1 MFIYISSSDIDTV
14 SFYWQPFVLMQSV
27 VQSIIRLRC
36 VIMGLLVVMWGM
48 ESSLV
53 KVGGVDTE
61 MYRTG
66 HSCLLHKPR
75 RILPLQLSWCA
86 VLRSVWGDHVKSD
99 KGLLNTQQGET
110 PGMVSLVLSAWSV
123 RTDQWRLRSFTMS
136 CLDVMYPAYGHYAPY
151 APTAP
156 AFINSLQVWIVQT
169 CSLYGLLF
177 SALAGSSRIFYLKL
191 LSEA

>member
-1 MFIYISSSDIDTV
+1 
-14 SFYWQPFVLMQSV
+14 MQSV
-27 VQSIIRLRC
+27 VQSITRLRC

-48 ESSLV
+48 ENSLV

-86 VLRSVWGDHVKSD
+86 VVRSVWGDHVKSD
-99 KGLLNTQQGET
+99 KGLLNTEQGET
-110 PGMVSLVLSAWSV
+110 PGMVSLVLSAWSLS
-123 RTDQWRLRSFTMS
+123 TEQWRPRSFTMS

-156 AFINSLQVWIVQT
+156 AFINSLQVWILQAF
-169 CSLYGLLF
+169 SLF
-177 SALAGSSRIFYLKL
+177 GSYSYP
-191 LSEA
+191 AC

>member
-1 MFIYISSSDIDTV
+1 MFIYMRSSDRYTA
-14 SFYWQPFVLMQSV
+14 SFYWQPSALMQSN

-36 VIMGLLVVMWGM
+36 VILELLVVMWGM

-66 HSCLLHKPR
+66 HSRLLHKPR

-156 AFINSLQVWIVQT
+156 AFINSLQVWIMQT
-169 CSLYGLLF
+169 FSFYKLLF
-177 SALAGSSRIFYLKL
+177 SALAGRSRIFI
-191 LSEA
+191 